1 MLKMCINEAGPEQ
14 SLVLFYSKDW
24 YVHAPAEDS
33 YIVCVALF
41 SMKME
46 KNIAFAADILIFFR
60 CIKSPK

>member
-1 MLKMCINEAGPEQ
+1 MCIIDTGPEK
-14 SLVLFYSKDW
+14 SLVLFYLKDW
-24 YVHAPAEDS
+24 YLHAP

-46 KNIAFAADILIFFR
+46 KNIAFAADILFFFH